1 MVSEDEKYFTHTIE
15 GPDDMTSHIKEQYL
29 GSSVFTNKKWIPQLG
44 TWQGIYLCEHR
55 NHASGRKIFITF
67 IGD

>member
-1 MVSEDEKYFTHTIE
+1 
-15 GPDDMTSHIKEQYL
+15 MTSHIKSSIL
-29 GSSVFTNKKWIPQLG
+29 GSSVSLPVKNGIPQLG

-67 IGD
+67 ISD